1 MLLHINKNSSMVQR
15 IEEDSNDIAIIA
27 ARLSNELGGWAQ
39 YKELAANNAARYETI
54 MVQRFQHTL
63 VALNDL
69 VVAMRTRMTEKE
81 EGQWQNFCSSV
92 IAKEA

>member
-39 YKELAANNAARYETI
+39 YKELAANNA
-54 MVQRFQHTL
+54 
-63 VALNDL
+63 
-69 VVAMRTRMTEKE
+69 
-81 EGQWQNFCSSV
+81 
-92 IAKEA
+92 